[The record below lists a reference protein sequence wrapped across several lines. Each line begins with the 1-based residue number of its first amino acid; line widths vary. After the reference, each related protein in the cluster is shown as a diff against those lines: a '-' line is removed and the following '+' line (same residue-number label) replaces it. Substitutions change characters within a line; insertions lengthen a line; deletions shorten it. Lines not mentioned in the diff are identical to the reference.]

1 MRRSTRLFTIVFIL
15 ALSFSCSGTLFAGQ
29 RDARGGTSKETLK
42 EKLVCLPNAPTYMG
56 IHMEDLTDSSREDYK
71 YPHESGVV
79 VTDVVEDGPADK
91 AGIEDHD
98 IIYQFGDAKI
108 TNTLQLCALV
118 QKRKPD
124 DSVRLVVYRDGER
137 HTFNVTLGRRETTAL
152 PSPPAYPDVE
162 EALRKARE
170 SGTSL
175 PRMYL
180 ESSRF
185 RGRLGVVTKDLNED
199 LAPYFNM
206 KGGDGVL
213 VLEVTE
219 DSPAAE
225 AGIKAGDVIRA
236 IGGATVSDAED
247 LSEEVSKAD
256 EGDTLAVELVRRGA
270 KRTVDVV
277 VGSGDFEQL
286 FSTAPFEWKVQKLE
300 KPGAGIRME
309 LTPAD
314 RRKLEKDVQ
323 ALKERIKEL
332 EERLGKIEKEE

>member
-1 MRRSTRLFTIVFIL
+1 MRIMTILFIL
-15 ALSFSCSGTLFAGQ
+15 GLSFSCSGTLFAGQ
-29 RDARGGTSKETLK
+29 RDARGGTSKETVKETLK

-91 AGIEDHD
+91 AGIEDRD

-124 DSVRLVVYRDGER
+124 DSVRLVIYRDGER
-137 HTFNVTLGRRETTAL
+137 RTVNVTLGRRETTAL
-152 PSPPAYPDVE
+152 PSPAAYPGV

-236 IGGATVSDAED
+236 IGGATVGDTED

-286 FSTAPFEWKVQKLE
+286 LSTAPFEWKIQKLE